1 MVFGWRERRWNE
13 TAQLSLSIGLRPWIS
28 FPSEGVAAS
37 LRGNSLRSGER
48 VGRCMFIWRGLG
60 RRQYAER
67 EQMVLSSPSNQ
78 SGHGISREHKNT
90 SICGRSPQQQ
100 EGDSAKAQV
109 KFSDCLCQPGEGSLL
124 QASLLSAFSCVNKL
138 LTQVVQNT
146 PGKQLFFN
154 LQPFT
159 PLSALTRLLLCLQ
172 QLWQLHQQPALFFV
186 HARQ

>member
-1 MVFGWRERRWNE
+1 
-13 TAQLSLSIGLRPWIS
+13 
-28 FPSEGVAAS
+28 
-37 LRGNSLRSGER
+37 
-48 VGRCMFIWRGLG
+48 MFIWRGLG

-90 SICGRSPQQQ
+90 SVCGRSPQQQ

-159 PLSALTRLLLCLQ
+159 PSLCFHQAASVLTEPLAAPSAASSVFCTCQ
-172 QLWQLHQQPALFFV
+172 AIISWLFLV
-186 HARQ
+186 SD